1 MWRNRHLLCH
11 LFSCMVT
18 KLLCHVRGSCS
29 LFQEL
34 MWDTEKRAHPS
45 TSILPAKDHSK
56 YVYGTQLFVIS
67 PLVQFLSL
75 FSAASCDSGKLCFP
89 LRKNA
94 SGLALSCSIQWSLL
108 CMRYPH
114 CVLCHRWF
122 SSLVL
127 SSGTNKDYWRDC
139 LEEGNEQKPYVLE
152 GKINNRLAVIW
163 KEVRPIRD
171 TKFRIAAARVWTATK
186 ICLCH
191 LQNAFPQN
199 TNWVFALPTSWCLS
213 LNTPFCFFVAFF
225 FLI

>member
-1 MWRNRHLLCH
+1 MWRNRHLVCH

-34 MWDTEKRAHPS
+34 MWDTAKREP
-45 TSILPAKDHSK
+45 TL
-56 YVYGTQLFVIS
+56 QLQLCLQRTTASMSMVPNYLWYRPWYS
-67 PLVQFLSL
+67 SSHCSLLPLVTVASCVFLS
-75 FSAASCDSGKLCFP
+75 GT
-89 LRKNA
+89 NA
-94 SGLALSCSIQWSLL
+94 SGLALSYSIQWSLL
-108 CMRYPH
+108 CMHYPH

-122 SSLVL
+122 SNLVL

-139 LEEGNEQKPYVLE
+139 LEEGNEQKPCVLE

-191 LQNAFPQN
+191 LQNAFPRS
-199 TNWVFALPTSWCLS
+199 TNWVFALPTS
-213 LNTPFCFFVAFF
+213 
-225 FLI
+225 

>member
-1 MWRNRHLLCH
+1 MWRNRHLVCH

-89 LRKNA
+89 LRNK
-94 SGLALSCSIQWSLL
+94 CQWISTIIF
-108 CMRYPH
+108 YS
-114 CVLCHRWF
+114 V
-122 SSLVL
+122 
-127 SSGTNKDYWRDC
+127 
-139 LEEGNEQKPYVLE
+139 
-152 GKINNRLAVIW
+152 
-163 KEVRPIRD
+163 
-171 TKFRIAAARVWTATK
+171 
-186 ICLCH
+186 
-191 LQNAFPQN
+191 
-199 TNWVFALPTSWCLS
+199 VFALHALS
-213 LNTPFCFFVAFF
+213 SLCSMSQMIQQFGPKFRNKQRLLKGLLRGRKWTKALCVRRENK
-225 FLI
+225 